1 MSRKRRLVRP
11 AAAVI
16 AGVLLYLSFPP
27 RPLWWLVLPGFAL
40 LGWVLHRQRLR
51 AGFGLGLLAGL
62 GFMLPLLHWTGEEVG
77 PVPWLALA
85 AAEALFIAVGCIGIA
100 AVSRLACWPLWA
112 AAVWVLDEAV
122 RARVPFGGFPW
133 GKIAFGQADGVF
145 LPLAALGGTP
155 LLSFAVVLC
164 GFGLCEAVLRFRAH
178 RRTGTLPRAAVA
190 AAAATVLVPVAGA
203 FAALPL
209 VDDSAE
215 DGTATVAAIQGNVPR
230 LGLDFNSQRRA
241 VLDNHVR
248 RTEQLAQEVKE
259 GKVPQPDFVLWPEN
273 SSDLDPYR
281 NADARIVIDDAVK
294 AIGVPT
300 VIGAVVEPDSGNLRN
315 TLIQWDPR
323 KGPVDTYDKRHIQP
337 FGEYMPMRS
346 VARIF
351 SSDVDRVQRDF
362 GPGKKVGVFD
372 LAGTN
377 VGLVTCYEAAF
388 DDAVRD
394 TVMHG
399 GQLIAVPSNNA
410 TFGRSEMTYQQLAM
424 SRVRAVEHSRSVV
437 VPVTS
442 GVSAVIR
449 PDGKVVEKTKLFT
462 PDALVDEVPLR
473 SSLTPATRMGTLPEG
488 VLVLIAVAGLGL
500 VAVRAVRSSAPGD
513 TPARHVGSGPWQLLI
528 SSARSAPPRAS
539 NCSCCRASP
548 QSSSTT
554 RAECCSD
561 AVPTPANGRSSAAS
575 ASRANSRMATA
586 EREVYEE
593 TGVHCVAERVVLT
606 QALEPVQYANG
617 DRCQYLDVT
626 FRCRATGG
634 EACVNDD
641 ESLEVG
647 WFPVDALPPLN
658 EFGLFRI
665 KQSMTDEPTWFE
677 PTARQ

>member
-1 MSRKRRLVRP
+1 MSATITPVEAAQPAPSPASRKRRLVRP

-16 AGVLLYLSFPP
+16 AGALLYLSFPP

-85 AAEALFIAVGCIGIA
+85 AAEAVFIAVGCLGIA
-100 AVSRLACWPLWA
+100 AVSRLACWPVWA

-133 GKIAFGQADGVF
+133 GKIAFGQADSVF
-145 LPLAALGGTP
+145 LPLAAVGGTP

-164 GFGLCEAVLRFRAH
+164 GFGLCEAVRQFRAH

-190 AAAATVLVPVAGA
+190 AAAATVLVPVVGA

-248 RTEQLAQEVKE
+248 RTEQLAREVKE

-281 NADARIVIDDAVK
+281 NPDARIVIDDAVK

-300 VIGAVVEPDSGNLRN
+300 VIGAVIEPDTGKLRN
-315 TLIQWDPR
+315 TLIQWDPK

-346 VARIF
+346 VARVF

-362 GPGKKVGVFD
+362 GPGRKVGVFD
-372 LAGTN
+372 LAGTE

-399 GQLIAVPSNNA
+399 GQMIAVPSNNA

-437 VPVTS
+437 VAVTS

-449 PDGKVVEKTKLFT
+449 PDGTIVRKTKLFT
-462 PDALVDEVPLR
+462 PDALVDKVPLR

-488 VLVLIAVAGLGL
+488 VLALIAVAGLGL
-500 VAVRAVRSSAPGD
+500 VTVRSVRG
-513 TPARHVGSGPWQLLI
+513 R
-528 SSARSAPPRAS
+528 RSR
-539 NCSCCRASP
+539 
-548 QSSSTT
+548 
-554 RAECCSD
+554 
-561 AVPTPANGRSSAAS
+561 
-575 ASRANSRMATA
+575 
-586 EREVYEE
+586 
-593 TGVHCVAERVVLT
+593 
-606 QALEPVQYANG
+606 
-617 DRCQYLDVT
+617 
-626 FRCRATGG
+626 
-634 EACVNDD
+634 
-641 ESLEVG
+641 
-647 WFPVDALPPLN
+647 
-658 EFGLFRI
+658 
-665 KQSMTDEPTWFE
+665 
-677 PTARQ
+677 

>member
-1 MSRKRRLVRP
+1 MCGRCGETIRRNGFRHRDGAPRYPARHRRLRRVSTTIAQVGDPQMPDSAPRARRLLPRLARP
-11 AAAVI
+11 AAAVLS
-16 AGVLLYLSFPP
+16 GVLLYASFPP

-40 LGWVLHRQRLR
+40 LGWVLFERRLR
-51 AGFGLGLLAGL
+51 AAFGLGLLAGL

-85 AAEALFIAVGCIGIA
+85 AAEALFIAVGCVGIS
-100 AVSRLACWPLWA
+100 AVSRLAGWPLWA
-112 AAVWVLDEAV
+112 AAVWTLDEAL

-133 GKIAFGQADGVF
+133 GKIAFGQADSVF

-164 GFGLCEAVLRFRAH
+164 GFGLFEAVRRLRVHRA
-178 RRTGTLPRAAVA
+178 TGELPRL
-190 AAAATVLVPVAGA
+190 AAAATAAAVLVPVA
-203 FAALPL
+203 AALASLPL

-241 VLDNHVR
+241 VLDNHAN
-248 RTEQLAQEVKE
+248 RTEQLARDVKA

-300 VIGAVVEPDSGNLRN
+300 VVGAVVEPDTGDLRN
-315 TLIQWDPR
+315 TLIQWDPD
-323 KGPVDTYDKRHIQP
+323 KGPVATYDKRHIQP

-346 VARIF
+346 FVRMF

-362 GPGKKVGVFD
+362 GPGEKVGVFD
-372 LAGTN
+372 LAGTE

-394 TVMHG
+394 TVEHG
-399 GQLIAVPSNNA
+399 AQLIAVPSNNA

-449 PDGKVVEKTKLFT
+449 PDGTVVQKTRMFT

-473 SSLTPATRMGTLPEG
+473 SSLTPATRMGPLPEG
-488 VLVLIAVAGLGL
+488 LLSLLAVIGLGW
-500 VAVRAVRSSAPGD
+500 VAARAVRAR
-513 TPARHVGSGPWQLLI
+513 R
-528 SSARSAPPRAS
+528 
-539 NCSCCRASP
+539 
-548 QSSSTT
+548 T
-554 RAECCSD
+554 R
-561 AVPTPANGRSSAAS
+561 
-575 ASRANSRMATA
+575 
-586 EREVYEE
+586 
-593 TGVHCVAERVVLT
+593 
-606 QALEPVQYANG
+606 
-617 DRCQYLDVT
+617 
-626 FRCRATGG
+626 
-634 EACVNDD
+634 
-641 ESLEVG
+641 
-647 WFPVDALPPLN
+647 
-658 EFGLFRI
+658 
-665 KQSMTDEPTWFE
+665 
-677 PTARQ
+677 

>member
-1 MSRKRRLVRP
+1 MSATITSVDDPQQPASTPTSRGRRVMPRLVRP

-16 AGVLLYLSFPP
+16 SGVLLYLSFPP

-40 LGWVLHRQRLR
+40 LGWVLHERRLR
-51 AGFGLGLLAGL
+51 TAFGLGLLAGL

-100 AVSRLACWPLWA
+100 AVSRLACWPVWA
-112 AAVWVLDEAV
+112 AAVWILDEGI

-133 GKIAFGQADGVF
+133 GKIAFGQADSVF
-145 LPLAALGGTP
+145 LPLAAVGGTP

-164 GFGLCEAVLRFRAH
+164 GFGLYEAVRQFRTC
-178 RRTGTLPRAAVA
+178 RSTREVPRAAVA
-190 AAAATVLVPVAGA
+190 AAAATVLVPVAAA

-215 DGTATVAAIQGNVPR
+215 DGTATVAAIQGNVPQ
-230 LGLDFNSQRRA
+230 LGLDFNAQRRA

-248 RTEQLAQEVKE
+248 RTEQLAQEVKA

-300 VIGAVVEPDSGNLRN
+300 VIGAVVEPDTGKLRN
-315 TLIQWDPR
+315 TLIQWDPN
-323 KGPVDTYDKRHIQP
+323 KGPVSTYDKRHIQP
-337 FGEYMPMRS
+337 FGEYIPMRS
-346 VARIF
+346 FVRLF

-362 GPGKKVGVFD
+362 GPGKQVGVFD

-394 TVMHG
+394 TVEHG
-399 GQLIAVPSNNA
+399 SQLIAVPSNNA

-449 PDGKVVEKTKLFT
+449 PDGTIVQQTKLFT
-462 PDALVDEVPLR
+462 ADALVDKVPLR

-488 VLVLIAVAGLGL
+488 VLALIAVAGLGW
-500 VAVRAVRSSAPGD
+500 VTIRSVRLRRS
-513 TPARHVGSGPWQLLI
+513 R
-528 SSARSAPPRAS
+528 
-539 NCSCCRASP
+539 
-548 QSSSTT
+548 
-554 RAECCSD
+554 
-561 AVPTPANGRSSAAS
+561 
-575 ASRANSRMATA
+575 
-586 EREVYEE
+586 
-593 TGVHCVAERVVLT
+593 
-606 QALEPVQYANG
+606 
-617 DRCQYLDVT
+617 
-626 FRCRATGG
+626 
-634 EACVNDD
+634 
-641 ESLEVG
+641 
-647 WFPVDALPPLN
+647 
-658 EFGLFRI
+658 
-665 KQSMTDEPTWFE
+665 
-677 PTARQ
+677 